1 MLTEAD
7 LRLLTSIRFP
17 MSISELSNSTE
28 YSSSYVSERV
38 THLEELGLVMTT
50 RQNREKQVR
59 TVQTPVY
66 EALQALSAN
75 HPHIDF
81 PSIISPSML
90 RVCWFLDQPTAVS
103 EIAPHVTLKRR
114 RIYQLLEDLISRG
127 FITKHEDRYA
137 LTDELTGLAE
147 FAQTVIRY
155 EHQQRAR
162 LLLAAATVVWSG
174 PNEAL
179 ITAQGESHD
188 TIGNRFES
196 QENWSLTGI
205 PRFRDFGLEL
215 FAAGPPHYFYS
226 ELRDEV
232 TVEDVIAHTLLAEA
246 DTRNLSYCAV
256 LVAAGDLSRD
266 ELREAAWYYRI
277 EGTVETLIRFVET
290 NGESRPDEARYP
302 QWEDVTSLASQYGVT
317 V

>member
-7 LRLLTSIRFP
+7 LRLLTAVHSP
-17 MSISELSNSTE
+17 ASISELSERTE

-38 THLEELGLVMTT
+38 THLEELGLVTTT
-50 RQNREKQVR
+50 RQNHEKQVR
-59 TVQTPVY
+59 AVHTPVY
-66 EALQALSAN
+66 EGYQALAAN
-75 HPHIDF
+75 QSHIDF

-90 RVCWFLDQPTAVS
+90 RVCWFLDRPTAVS
-103 EIAPHVTLKRR
+103 EISPHVSLKRR
-114 RIYQLLEDLISRG
+114 RIYQLLEDLLSRG

-137 LTDELTGLAE
+137 LTDKLTGLAD

-162 LLLAAATVVWSG
+162 SLCAAATVVWSG

-179 ITAQGESHD
+179 ITAQGESLD
-188 TIGNRFES
+188 TVGSRFDS

-205 PRFRDFGLEL
+205 PRFSDFGLDL
-215 FAAGPPHYFYS
+215 FSTGAPHYFYS
-226 ELRDEV
+226 ELQDAV
-232 TVEDVIAHTLLAEA
+232 TVEDVIAHTLLADA

-256 LVAAGDLSRD
+256 LVAAGDVSCE
-266 ELREAAWYYRI
+266 ELRDAAWYYRI
-277 EGTVETLIRFVET
+277 EDTVETLIRFVET
-290 NGESRPDEARYP
+290 NGETRPNQAQYP
-302 QWEDVTSLASQYGVT
+302 KWKDVTSLASQYGVT

>member
-1 MLTEAD
+1 
-7 LRLLTSIRFP
+7 
-17 MSISELSNSTE
+17 MSISELSNRTE

-38 THLEELGLVMTT
+38 AHLEELGLVTTT

-59 TVQTPVY
+59 TVHTPVY
-66 EALQALSAN
+66 EAFQTLTAN

-90 RVCWFLDQPTAVS
+90 RVCWFLDRPTAVS
-103 EIAPHVTLKRR
+103 EIIPHITLKRR
-114 RIYQLLEDLISRG
+114 RIYQLLEDLLSRG

-137 LTDELTGLAE
+137 LTDELTGLAD

-162 LLLAAATVVWSG
+162 SLLAAATVVWSG

-179 ITAQGESHD
+179 ITAQGESLD
-188 TIGNRFES
+188 TIGNRFDS

-205 PRFRDFGLEL
+205 PRFRDFGLDL
-215 FAAGPPHYFYS
+215 FAAGAPHYFYS
-226 ELRDEV
+226 ELQDAV
-232 TVEDVIAHTLLAEA
+232 TVEDVIAHTLLADA

-256 LVAAGDLSRD
+256 LVAAGDVSRD
-266 ELREAAWYYRI
+266 ELRDAAWYYRI
-277 EGTVETLIRFVET
+277 EDTVETLIRFVET
-290 NGESRPDEARYP
+290 NGESQPDKPQYP
-302 QWEDVTSLASQYGVT
+302 KWEDVASLASQYEVT